1 MILSRLISLEREQI
15 GLLKALGYGRLSV
28 VAHYLKLVLLIA
40 AVGVLIGSLAG
51 TWLGRGMTRL
61 YAEFYSF
68 PFLIFRQSV
77 DIYVIAAG
85 ITIVAAV
92 LGGLNAIRTA
102 FSLPAAVAMRP
113 PAPTVYRQIFNGA
126 FERLKLF
133 SQLTVMALR
142 HLIRQPLR
150 SFLTAIGVSFA
161 VALLALALGT
171 LASVEAMIET
181 IFFRT
186 DRQDATVSFASA
198 RSPNA
203 VSAVLNLPGVMVAE
217 PFLDAPVRIT
227 NGQYSRQL
235 NITGK
240 PPDPDLSRV
249 LDLDLNAVRL
259 PETGLA
265 LGDRVADI
273 LHARRGDTVRVDF
286 LDGLRRSVEVS
297 VTDIIQSYLG
307 LVVYMDRDALARLA
321 GTGPRTSG
329 AYLQIDDA
337 DLDALYS
344 AVKETP
350 EISSIGLQTIA
361 RRRFRET
368 MQENMTIMLAV
379 YVTLSVIIAFGVIY
393 NSARIQLSERA
404 RELAT
409 LRVLGFDRREVSN
422 VLFIEIGAIVALA
435 QPIGWMTGTGFG
447 YAVTES
453 LATDLFR
460 VPFVIEMD
468 TYAISSLVVVGAAL
482 VSAVLVRR
490 RIDRLDLVR
499 VLKSRE

>member
-1 MILSRLISLEREQI
+1 
-15 GLLKALGYGRLSV
+15 
-28 VAHYLKLVLLIA
+28 
-40 AVGVLIGSLAG
+40 
-51 TWLGRGMTRL
+51 
-61 YAEFYSF
+61 
-68 PFLIFRQSV
+68 
-77 DIYVIAAG
+77 
-85 ITIVAAV
+85 
-92 LGGLNAIRTA
+92 
-102 FSLPAAVAMRP
+102 
-113 PAPTVYRQIFNGA
+113 
-126 FERLKLF
+126 
-133 SQLTVMALR
+133 
-142 HLIRQPLR
+142 
-150 SFLTAIGVSFA
+150 
-161 VALLALALGT
+161 
-171 LASVEAMIET
+171 
-181 IFFRT
+181 
-186 DRQDATVSFASA
+186 
-198 RSPNA
+198 
-203 VSAVLNLPGVMVAE
+203 
-217 PFLDAPVRIT
+217 
-227 NGQYSRQL
+227 
-235 NITGK
+235 
-240 PPDPDLSRV
+240 
-249 LDLDLNAVRL
+249 
-259 PETGLA
+259 
-265 LGDRVADI
+265 
-273 LHARRGDTVRVDF
+273 
-286 LDGLRRSVEVS
+286 
-297 VTDIIQSYLG
+297 
-307 LVVYMDRDALARLA
+307 
-321 GTGPRTSG
+321 
-329 AYLQIDDA
+329 
-337 DLDALYS
+337 LYS